1 MIRPPRY
8 SLFIPLGETLG
19 TDLMER
25 RGGEGEHQGIKT
37 RTMKEKG
44 LQELIEQTFD
54 RLSCPFR
61 SQGVYTEIYQAM
73 IRAFELGQEITGNR
87 KPTRVLPWETLSTP
101 GAAPPI
107 PSGSPRPPSPWTPHK
122 ELSDPGLEEQSVWA
136 AWVDEISDGEPRI

>member
-1 MIRPPRY
+1 MMPATRSPTKTTRWPRKLIRYGTGPLERMIRPPRY

-19 TDLMER
+19 TDLMEG

-73 IRAFELGQEITGNR
+73 IRAFEL
-87 KPTRVLPWETLSTP
+87 
-101 GAAPPI
+101 
-107 PSGSPRPPSPWTPHK
+107 
-122 ELSDPGLEEQSVWA
+122 
-136 AWVDEISDGEPRI
+136 